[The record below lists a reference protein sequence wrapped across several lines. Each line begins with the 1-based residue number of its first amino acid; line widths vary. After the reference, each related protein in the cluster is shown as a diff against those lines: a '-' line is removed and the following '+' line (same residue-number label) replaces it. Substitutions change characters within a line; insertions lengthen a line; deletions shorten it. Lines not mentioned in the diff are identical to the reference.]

1 MGELMRF
8 RQVRLPQ
15 RRVPPPVSILDL
27 SQKSDPSPATLKQ
40 LQSLS
45 TTTPPTERN
54 LPEAGGTT
62 PRSLVIPAAVPPHL
76 ASLTA
81 LEQYLTTNNQAA
93 AGLLALD
100 EWLAGFNLASATS
113 RQPEVAALKAQVK
126 SLLGAELPPNS
137 TTQLDALRTLLTELL
152 YNTLVLNAQGP
163 VLTLVN
169 VQSELVRLILV
180 GALVDLLLANPT
192 PIQSTADIWNALRWR
207 TVVLPDAVIALL
219 LEMRKKKGA
228 VLARNPGFADLYITR
243 EEWDHYEA
251 AEIASIENI
260 LSGELKRHVHILVNQ
275 TRTTTTTDTSKTSTQ
290 SQDVTTTDQTQLQ
303 QQSSADVSLA
313 VHVDA
318 SVNTSGS
325 YGPVSLTAHVGGSLD
340 YSNKTANSKA
350 MAQSHETVARAVN
363 SVVQSTRLIRSVSTL
378 SRDVNKEIHE
388 FDNRKQTEPVVG
400 VYRWVDQIQNVELDK
415 YPHRFLMEFEIP
427 EPGAWTRWLHLSDA
441 SRGMIN
447 KPPPPF
453 LNDQNVPLQASDLTA
468 ANYQKFAARYSA
480 AGVSPPPASIFV
492 SATLKKDMP
501 ATEYNT
507 SKPDWANEPVM
518 VFSDA
523 TAAVPGG
530 YIAKKW
536 TASVLAWAWGGDK
549 PAFDMAV
556 GSAKQVNLTTA
567 PGGSIEQ
574 TTSGDVE
581 ATTQYGITTGSIPI
595 SIMTLNVWGFV
606 VNVIVQCD
614 PLPETL
620 SAWQI
625 STFDQILGAYSTQL
639 QNYNNEKAG
648 LDVHVTNL
656 VDTNSTE
663 QNAKSITQELKRQV
677 IEMLTGVNFDGRGAI
692 SWDTSPT
699 NPVAPQNKLG
709 DAQRFAPEIQ
719 FLEQAF
725 EWETMSYICYPYYWA
740 HASRWSDL
748 AVIQGSDQNFADF
761 LRAGSARVVLA
772 ARPGFEDQVNLY
784 TSLGILWGGGPAPAP
799 GDADYLSIADEIKA
813 QQQRPL
819 DVEVID
825 AWQVRLP
832 TTLIWLQNPEALPSN
847 PNPTIIPEPSIISV
861 IPESAA
867 VGATVTVV
875 GACFGATQGSSKV
888 TVDGTSATVTAW
900 KNTSLVI
907 SVPNGAASG
916 KVLVTVNGIDSNPAV
931 FTVL

>member
-1 MGELMRF
+1 LDQDLSAADSKAPRKLAF
-8 RQVRLPQ
+8 TVP
-15 RRVPPPVSILDL
+15 VPPN
-27 SQKSDPSPATLKQ
+27 
-40 LQSLS
+40 LQD
-45 TTTPPTERN
+45 
-54 LPEAGGTT
+54 
-62 PRSLVIPAAVPPHL
+62 
-76 ASLTA
+76 LTA

-113 RQPEVAALKAQVK
+113 QQPAVGALIAEVK

-137 TTQLDALRTLLTELL
+137 TAPLDALRMLLAELL
-152 YNTLVLNAQGP
+152 YNALVLNAQGSIFA
-163 VLTLVN
+163 LID
-169 VQSELVRLILV
+169 VQGKLVRLLLV
-180 GALVDLLLANPT
+180 AALVNLLLANPT
-192 PIQSTADIWNALRWR
+192 PIQSTADVWNALRWR
-207 TVVLPDAVIALL
+207 TVVLPDAVVALL
-219 LEMRKKKGA
+219 LEIRKKRGA
-228 VLARNPGFADLYITR
+228 VLARKPGFADLYITR

-260 LSGELKRHVHILVNQ
+260 LSGELKRHVHVLVNQ
-275 TRTTTTTDTSKTSTQ
+275 TQTATTTDTSKTSTQ

-318 SVNTSGS
+318 SVDTSGS
-325 YGPVSLTAHVGGSLD
+325 YGPMSVTAHVGGSLD
-340 YSNKTANSKA
+340 YSNKAANSRA

-388 FDNRKQTEPVVG
+388 IDNRQQTQPVVG

-415 YPHRFLMEFEIP
+415 YPHRFIMEFEIP
-427 EPGAWTRWLHLSDA
+427 EPGAWTRWLHLNDA
-441 SRGMIN
+441 SKGMIN
-447 KPPPPF
+447 QLPLPF
-453 LNDQNVPLQASDLTA
+453 LNDDKGPLTAGDLTA
-468 ANYQKFAARYSA
+468 ANYQKFAARYST

-501 ATEYNT
+501 TTEYNT
-507 SKPDWANEPVM
+507 SNPDWRNEPVM

-530 YIAKKW
+530 YIAKTW
-536 TASVLAWAWGGDK
+536 TASVLAWAWGNDK
-549 PAFDMAV
+549 PAFDMTV
-556 GSAKQVNLTTA
+556 GSAQQVNLTTA

-574 TTSGDVE
+574 TTKGDVD
-581 ATTQYGITTGSIPI
+581 ATTQNGITTGSIPI
-595 SIMTLNVWGFV
+595 SIMTLNIWGFA

-620 SAWQI
+620 TTWQI
-625 STFDQILGAYSTQL
+625 NTFDQILAAYNTLL

-656 VDTNSTE
+656 ADANSPE

-677 IEMLTGVNFDGRGAI
+677 IEMLTGIQFSGRGAI
-692 SWDTSPT
+692 FWDTAQT
-699 NPVAPQNKLG
+699 NPAAPYNELI

-740 HASRWSDL
+740 DSTRWSEL

-772 ARPGFEDQVNLY
+772 ARPGFEDQVNIY
-784 TSLGILWGGGPAPAP
+784 TSLGIVWGGGPAPAP

-819 DVEVID
+819 DVEVMD

-832 TTLIWLQNPEALPSN
+832 TTLVWLQNPEALPSN
-847 PNPTIIPEPSIISV
+847 PNPTIIPEPSVISV

-867 VGATVTVV
+867 IGATITVV
-875 GACFGATQGSSKV
+875 GACFGTTQGSSRV
-888 TVDGTSATVTAW
+888 TINGTPATVATW

-907 SVPNGAASG
+907 SVPNGATSG
-916 KVLVTVNGIDSNPAV
+916 NVVVTVNGIDSNGAG